1 MKSSFK
7 GCLKIFSLIIA
18 ISYLSIFCI
27 LGLNNFAFAENNS
40 TEELAKPVILPN
52 SPLYFLKDAGR
63 EVQYL
68 FAFDPVKKAEL
79 RLDFANQKL
88 VEIKKLAELDQN
100 NTKAI
105 DRAIKGYEKEVQKV
119 KEATS
124 VLKKDSPQS
133 LKLLDKIT
141 NQIFAH
147 QQILDNLAP
156 IVDKSK
162 IETAQTKS
170 AQDLTITSYN
180 LASPENIKN
189 VIANNIIK
197 SDNAVPTQIKKIEII
212 NKISQAAPDELK
224 KEIITLQD
232 NLIAETMQSPSLTKD
247 EQEQLNKYFQE
258 IKSNPEYGE
267 VVFNNL
273 ARQIINNN
281 PDIIEKINKLPDSDK
296 EKLINFSK
304 NALNQPEIDF
314 ENLINQLNS
323 LDISDQSKEL
333 IFELA
338 KQALNNSTFN
348 FLKNQN
354 ISNLPNPAS
363 AYCQEQGYKL
373 EIRQDLKGNQYGV
386 CVFDDKEECDEWK
399 FYRGECG
406 QEYKNK
412 NSQVDSQSQKTTR
425 DNVTNSLVKPN
436 SELPKTTATP
446 QVMPK
451 KAK

>member
-1 MKSSFK
+1 LAVS
-7 GCLKIFSLIIA
+7 CLG
-18 ISYLSIFCI
+18 IFCI

-40 TEELAKPVILPN
+40 VEELAKPVILPN
-52 SPLYFLKDAGR
+52 SPLYFLKDVGR

-105 DRAIKGYEKEVQKV
+105 DKAINGYEKEVQKV

-133 LKLLDKIT
+133 LKLLDKIA
-141 NQIFAH
+141 NQMFTH
-147 QQILDNLAP
+147 QQILDNLASM
-156 IVDKSK
+156 VDKSK

-267 VVFNNL
+267 LVFNNL

-314 ENLINQLNS
+314 ENLINQFNS

-348 FLKNQN
+348 FLK
-354 ISNLPNPAS
+354 IKIYLI
-363 AYCQEQGYKL
+363 YL
-373 EIRQDLKGNQYGV
+373 IL
-386 CVFDDKEECDEWK
+386 
-399 FYRGECG
+399 
-406 QEYKNK
+406 
-412 NSQVDSQSQKTTR
+412 
-425 DNVTNSLVKPN
+425 L
-436 SELPKTTATP
+436 LHI
-446 QVMPK
+446 
-451 KAK
+451 AKSKVIN